1 HVASNQGRFAGVAD
15 PSSTR
20 PPHGHI
26 AGFCKL
32 EQAPVFCI
40 PWQRKSAPCEGNLRP
55 ETRRSRRQMRR
66 MRLGFHP
73 RCDGIKR
80 AEYLCVNMIGRH
92 TPRRQAGGKLAQKCR
107 RAAQIE
113 SAVMRNP
120 DLIECR
126 NSEVPGGVEIHALL
140 VGWSWPAVLDVAV
153 AVLQFSQQ

>member
-1 HVASNQGRFAGVAD
+1 QRRFAGVAD
-15 PSSTR
+15 PGSTG
-20 PPHGHI
+20 PPHGYI
-26 AGFCKL
+26 ACFCKF

-40 PWQRKSAPCEGNLRP
+40 PRQRKSAPCEGNLRP
-55 ETRRSRRQMRR
+55 ETCRSGRQMRR
-66 MRLGFHP
+66 MRLGFQP

-80 AEYLCVNMIGRH
+80 AEYLGVNMIDRH
-92 TPRRQAGGKLAQKCR
+92 TPRRQAGGKLAHKCR

-120 DLIECR
+120 DPVEWR

-153 AVLQFSQQ
+153 AVLQFLQQ